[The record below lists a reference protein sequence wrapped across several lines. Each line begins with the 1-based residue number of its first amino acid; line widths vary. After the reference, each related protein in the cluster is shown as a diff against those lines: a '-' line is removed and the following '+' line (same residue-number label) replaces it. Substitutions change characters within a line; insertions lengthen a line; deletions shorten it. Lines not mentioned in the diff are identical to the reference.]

1 MNHIVKDIIAFTN
14 DKTPLYKII
23 YAEPNVEDCG
33 NHLEVDVRIKTII
46 LDFDT
51 WESNLP
57 LPHRHEWEVDTL
69 LLKWDNL
76 IDKEIPNIDKEILT
90 GIMDPEENEITC
102 RKLSINLLN

>member
-1 MNHIVKDIIAFTN
+1 
-14 DKTPLYKII
+14 
-23 YAEPNVEDCG
+23 
-33 NHLEVDVRIKTII
+33 
-46 LDFDT
+46 
-51 WESNLP
+51 
-57 LPHRHEWEVDTL
+57 L